1 MVVLS
6 SATGRNERATL
17 VGLGTLQHACV
28 VVAKIPSTAV
38 FPGGNFPK
46 FVLIEANLTSELNL
60 CDYLNICNKKNKCGE
75 Q

>member
-1 MVVLS
+1 MEAYRGIEQGGMVVLS

-38 FPGGNFPK
+38 FPGISRSLF
-46 FVLIEANLTSELNL
+46 
-60 CDYLNICNKKNKCGE
+60 
-75 Q
+75 